1 MSQGSERPRSVHTA
15 DGGVV
20 LDIRSGKMFSLNA
33 TGSMIFQLLDQGS
46 TEDQIVKELVRRFA
60 IPTDVAKTDIAQFCE
75 ALKGHALLANGGR
88 PASD

>member
-1 MSQGSERPRSVHTA
+1 MSEESERPRSVHTA

-33 TGSMIFQLLDQGS
+33 TGSTIFQMLEQGS
-46 TEDQIVKELVRRFA
+46 PEDRIVEELVRRFA

-75 ALKGHALLANGGR
+75 ALKVHALLADGGR